1 MLMMVMMTTTFISNS
16 NNINNSK
23 NENIDNKT
31 PRGNDSLQIP
41 ARNNLCNQPATSN
54 LANVQVNPRKPV
66 AELLD
71 APVHEQILWDAAAA
85 VSQLGQTPAI
95 KQVIQ
100 PDFVV
105 EPAAHLIVGDKSRG
119 LGT

>member
-1 MLMMVMMTTTFISNS
+1 MMMTLISNS

-23 NENIDNKT
+23 NKHILTTKHHT
-31 PRGNDSLQIP
+31 ATTRCRFHHGTICATSQ
-41 ARNNLCNQPATSN
+41 RRTSN
-54 LANVQVNPRKPV
+54 LANVQVHPRKPV

-71 APVHEQILWDAAAA
+71 APVHKQILWDAAAA
-85 VSQLGQTPAI
+85 VGKLGQTPAI
-95 KQVIQ
+95 KQVVQ

>member
-1 MLMMVMMTTTFISNS
+1 MSRSTH
-16 NNINNSK
+16 
-23 NENIDNKT
+23 
-31 PRGNDSLQIP
+31 
-41 ARNNLCNQPATSN
+41 A
-54 LANVQVNPRKPV
+54 KPV

-71 APVHEQILWDAAAA
+71 APVHKQIFWDAAAA
-85 VSQLGQTPAI
+85 VSQLGRTPAV

-105 EPAAHLIVGDKSRG
+105 EPAAHLIVGDISRS